1 MLSLF
6 EMKRLLFLPTFAIAV
21 AVPSYAHHSFAR
33 YYFEK
38 ESMTVSGE
46 IVKFE

>member
-21 AVPSYAHHSFAR
+21 AVPSKIPIRRLPTIKGMASSDR
-33 YYFEK
+33 LC
-38 ESMTVSGE
+38 SSPSW
-46 IVKFE
+46 